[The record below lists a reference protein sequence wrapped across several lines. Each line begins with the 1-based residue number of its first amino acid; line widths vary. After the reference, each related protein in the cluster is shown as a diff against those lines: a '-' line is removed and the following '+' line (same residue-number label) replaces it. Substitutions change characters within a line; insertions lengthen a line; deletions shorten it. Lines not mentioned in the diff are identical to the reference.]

1 MILQKFH
8 AAFDFGIA
16 ETKQGYTKVTS
27 KNIFSQEAGFGFV
40 PFPDVQI
47 QDKDCGGSAL
57 LRDFCYSTQPGIP
70 LQFDVLVPRNGTY
83 HVKLT
88 IFNPEQSNSITV
100 LSESRR
106 FMLTEKQLSAGE
118 ILTCEFTA
126 NVCDFHM
133 NGDAYTKKDRLNI
146 AILGTCPQINT
157 LEITQIDVPT
167 IYMAGDSTVTDQKA
181 DYPYHPSSTYCGW
194 GQMLGQFLHPGIAVS
209 NHAQSGS
216 TTQAF
221 KECNWNVVKE
231 RLKPGDFL
239 FVEFGHNDQK
249 IETLDAFGG
258 YAENLR
264 FYVRESRAL
273 GAVPVLCTSINRI
286 LFQENGTLMNL
297 LGDYGE
303 AVRQVGREME
313 VPVIDLLRRTTEFFE
328 TVGPVDSWNYFWG
341 DGENR
346 DYTHTNDI
354 GGNVVARFA
363 AQEIIKNRIHPICD
377 LIKTEQINVPI
388 PPRSEAAQNTA
399 KDLNPIHNV
408 GLVNLPKQTALQDID
423 KDISDL

>member
-1 MILQKFH
+1 MEPQKFH
-8 AAFDFGIA
+8 AAFDFGSGPA
-16 ETKQGYTKVTS
+16 EQGYTKVSS
-27 KNIFSQEAGFGFV
+27 KDLFSEEAGFGFV
-40 PFPDVQI
+40 PLEGIEI
-47 QDKDCGGSAL
+47 QDANQDGSAL
-57 LRDFCYSTQPGIP
+57 LRDFCYSRLSGVP
-70 LQFDVLVPRNGTY
+70 LQFDVRVPHNGTY

-88 IFNPEQSNSITV
+88 FFNPEKSSTLTV

-106 FMLTEKQLSAGE
+106 FMLTDQHLPAGE
-118 ILTCEFTA
+118 VLTCEFTA

-133 NGDAYTKKDRLNI
+133 NGDDYTKKDRLNI
-146 AILGTCPQINT
+146 AILGTSPQINA
-157 LEITQIDVPT
+157 LEITEVDVPT

-181 DYPYHPSSTYCGW
+181 EYPYHPSSTYCGW
-194 GQMLGQFLHPGIAVS
+194 GQMLGQFLHQGIAVS

-216 TTQAF
+216 TTQDF

-249 IETLDAFGG
+249 IEALDAFGG

-264 FYVRESRAL
+264 FFVREARAL

-286 LFQENGTLMNL
+286 LFQEDGTLMNL

-303 AVRQVGREME
+303 AVRQVGRELD
-313 VPVIDLLRRTTEFFE
+313 VPVIDLLQRTTEFFE

-341 DGENR
+341 DGKNR

-354 GGNVVARFA
+354 GGNVIARFA
-363 AQEIIKNRIHPICD
+363 AQEIIKNKIHPVCD
-377 LIKTEQINVPI
+377 LIKADQISVPI
-388 PPRSEAAQNTA
+388 PPRSEAAHNTS
-399 KDLNPIHNV
+399 KDLNPISNV
-408 GLVNLPKQTALQDID
+408 GLVNLPKQTSLQDID